1 MFCVRRIFLVSLI
14 VYALVVQ
21 LVDLSFIVI
30 ILDAG
35 SRQDFPWGIL
45 LETVCVG
52 LGFAGIRIL
61 GRQSPETNG
70 IFVRLLCFYDSM
82 LLCFNIVFFAWIV
95 VCWILFG

>member
-1 MFCVRRIFLVSLI
+1 MYVLCETDSLI

-30 ILDAG
+30 ILDAR
-35 SRQDFPWGIL
+35 SRRNFPWGIL

-61 GRQSPETNG
+61 GHRAPETDG
-70 IFVRLLCFYDSM
+70 IFVRLLWFYDLM
-82 LLCFNIVFFAWIV
+82 LLFFNIVFFAWIV
-95 VCWILFG
+95 GCWILFG